1 MKDLFEHYNE
11 LPPKALTLIEGL
23 DDALSYKD
31 CEALVKELNNLGYTC
46 EYGLDGIPYNLQ
58 KI

>member
-1 MKDLFEHYNE
+1 MKDLFEHYE
-11 LPPKALTLIEGL
+11 GLPTKVLTLIEGL

-46 EYGLDGIPYNLQ
+46 EYDLNGILYNLQ
-58 KI
+58 KL